1 MHTFQNIT
9 IFVSSMKAETTT
21 QQLPCQRTLP
31 VGGGGGLRS
40 FRRVVVV
47 VVVVVVAAGLGVTG
61 VEEGLACE
69 VLVIQGLL
77 RLSVVTT
84 TKQQQHSYTTAENKQ
99 LMLSTLSVCVRASS
113 AGTNTKYLYQA
124 VKLLVMTC
132 MRVLWLKF
140 PPCYIHNRDEN
151 IIQSS
156 AGNKLLILLKPISKM
171 STLQACML
179 CFANNIT
186 ISQVVIFHYTLR
198 PIKYQNYEETSSAV
212 GLIGSKDK
220 EIPCIG

>member
-1 MHTFQNIT
+1 MYQLQLQAHFMATRSKSLLTAVRVHRPGAQQKYSKSSFQNTLYTTSTCFKNIT
-9 IFVSSMKAETTT
+9 IHVPSMKAETTS

-47 VVVVVVAAGLGVTG
+47 VVVVAAGLGVTG
-61 VEEGLACE
+61 EEDGLACE
-69 VLVIQGLL
+69 VLVLQGLL

-84 TKQQQHSYTTAENKQ
+84 TKQQQQSYTTAENKQ

-124 VKLLVMTC
+124 VILLVMTC
-132 MRVLWLKF
+132 TRMLWLKF

-156 AGNKLLILLKPISKM
+156 AGN
-171 STLQACML
+171 
-179 CFANNIT
+179 
-186 ISQVVIFHYTLR
+186 
-198 PIKYQNYEETSSAV
+198 
-212 GLIGSKDK
+212 
-220 EIPCIG
+220 